1 MISAPQRM
9 TRRGGRHRPETDGD
23 AETDETAEA
32 VEAGEAGEAEGAAEA
47 GAGDEAGEAPGVP
60 GVPGVLGVP
69 GDELRGGSGE
79 TVIGRRLS
87 AAGS

>member
-1 MISAPQRM
+1 M
-9 TRRGGRHRPETDGD
+9 TRRGGRHRP
-23 AETDETAEA
+23 AETDSGEETAEA
-32 VEAGEAGEAEGAAEA
+32 GEGEGAEEA
-47 GAGDEAGEAPGVP
+47 DAGDEAGDAP
-60 GVPGVLGVP
+60 GVP

>member
-1 MISAPQRM
+1 MISDPQRM
-9 TRRGGRHRPETDGD
+9 TRRGGRHRPGTDGD
-23 AETDETAEA
+23 EETEGRE
-32 VEAGEAGEAEGAAEA
+32 EAGEAEGAAGA
-47 GAGDEAGEAPGVP
+47 GAADEAGEAP
-60 GVPGVLGVP
+60 GVP

>member
-1 MISAPQRM
+1 MISDPQRM

-23 AETDETAEA
+23 EETEERE
-32 VEAGEAGEAEGAAEA
+32 EAGEAAGAAGEAAGAA
-47 GAGDEAGEAPGVP
+47 GAGAADEAGEAPGVP
-60 GVPGVLGVP
+60 GVPGVP

>member
-1 MISAPQRM
+1 M
-9 TRRGGRHRPETDGD
+9 TRRGGRHRPVETDGG
-23 AETDETAEA
+23 EETAEA
-32 VEAGEAGEAEGAAEA
+32 GEGEGAAEA
-47 GAGDEAGEAPGVP
+47 GAGDEAGDAPGVP
-60 GVPGVLGVP
+60 GVPGVP

>member
-1 MISAPQRM
+1 MISDPQRM

-23 AETDETAEA
+23 EETDERE
-32 VEAGEAGEAEGAAEA
+32 EAGEAEGAVGA
-47 GAGDEAGEAPGVP
+47 GAADEAGEAP
-60 GVPGVLGVP
+60 GVP